1 VGAIHVN
8 IRDSQAADLLR
19 DSIALGLWELL
30 RRSARNLSIG
40 DLCTASRHP
49 PALVQRALDSLC
61 SNGMADRVRAGGR
74 RTQVTY
80 RARGE
85 RLVVRVADDS
95 DEARFREVQHSH
107 EAAVDRLAASA
118 RHTQHPGTDRHAS
131 GAAALRLVAPVHL
144 CDADLAEVRLRLTE
158 LQRLIELLG
167 ERRVASRDP
176 LPNLCGH
183 VVSIRL
189 DALPEPCLPIPRLE
203 RQAGD
208 APADTAADQPRRPGR
223 PIATELSR
231 REWDVALAL
240 VRGLTRE
247 EVARELSVSVH
258 TVATLTKR
266 IYRKLGIGRRAQ
278 LAERLRIEAARRRL

>member
-167 ERRVASRDP
+167 ERRVAS
-176 LPNLCGH
+176 
-183 VVSIRL
+183 IRL